1 MENKVFLLR
10 IKKILLLLY
19 SLSGIIQLYQIIHA
33 FKNKFNDSLLSEHR
47 ELKLAS
53 ELLPCALHV
62 L

>member
-1 MENKVFLLR
+1 ME
-10 IKKILLLLY
+10 
-19 SLSGIIQLYQIIHA
+19 YQIIHA
-33 FKNKFNDSLLSEHR
+33 FKKNKFNDSLLSEHR